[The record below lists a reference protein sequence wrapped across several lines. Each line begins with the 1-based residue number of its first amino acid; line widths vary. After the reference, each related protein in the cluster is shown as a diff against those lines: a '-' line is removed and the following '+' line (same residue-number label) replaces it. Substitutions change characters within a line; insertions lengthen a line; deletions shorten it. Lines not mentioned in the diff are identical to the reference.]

1 MGQFVNT
8 NGDYAIKTGEGRSIT
23 LNTGSGVGNVRVTGN
38 LIVEGETLTVSAEQL
53 NVEDNIL
60 ILNYYGED
68 RTGLPEGVVLDYAGI
83 EIDRGSAAN
92 GAASFVYDEEN
103 DTWLIVH
110 GSAPGPFSFN
120 QSKLK
125 VKEILTDSLTDQ
137 GDLTL
142 IGTGTGVL
150 KVIGTTNYEE
160 QITHDDDIPN
170 KKYVDDAIQNN
181 PTYQIVRDNT
191 RVVAFDKESPL
202 DPLLNFPPSI
212 GPYTNQPQ
220 DDFQPVSLVGV
231 VIDNIIVAE
240 YYKSRIELL
249 DFSIFRESATFEEDD
264 PFKADAMVIQA
275 TSSSANIKLETNGTG
290 KVEVTYGIQLDH
302 SGAVPGYVDDA
313 VILHSNSASTGDT
326 GLYYVHSETRNGEL
340 ISKNRAL
347 VFSMLF

>member
-8 NGDYAIKTGEGRSIT
+8 NGDYAIKTGEGRSII
-23 LNTGSGVGNVRVTGN
+23 LNTGVGVGNVRVTGN

-103 DTWLIVH
+103 DTWLIAH

-120 QSKLK
+120 QSRLK

-137 GDLTL
+137 GDLNL
-142 IGTGTGVL
+142 IGSGIGVV
-150 KVIGTTNYEE
+150 KVLGTTNYEQ

-170 KKYVDDAIQNN
+170 KKYVDDSIQNN

-191 RVVAFDKESPL
+191 RVVAFDVNDPL
-202 DPLLNFPPSI
+202 DPLLNFPPAI
-212 GPYTNQPQ
+212 GPYTNQPAE
-220 DDFQPVSLVGV
+220 SLIGV
-231 VIDNIIVAE
+231 VVDNQIVAS
-240 YYKSRIELL
+240 YFKNRIDLL
-249 DFSIFRESATFEEDD
+249 DLNIFSESPTFESGD
-264 PFKADAMVIQA
+264 PLKADAIVLQA
-275 TSSSANIKLETNGTG
+275 INSSANIKLETNGTG
-290 KVEVTYGIQLDH
+290 KVEITYAMQLDH
-302 SGAVPGYVDDA
+302 SGATPANVTNA
-313 VILHSNSASTGDT
+313 SLLHSNPASTGDT
-326 GLYYVHSETRNGEL
+326 GLYYIHSATRNGEL